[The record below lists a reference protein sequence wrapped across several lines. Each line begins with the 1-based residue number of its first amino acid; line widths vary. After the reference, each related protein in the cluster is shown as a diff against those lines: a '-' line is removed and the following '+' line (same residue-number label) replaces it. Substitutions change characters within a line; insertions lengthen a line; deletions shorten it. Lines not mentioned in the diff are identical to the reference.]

1 MFDLRYHVASL
12 AAVFFALVIGILVG
26 VALASHGLGNAER
39 KKLQADLSNAQS
51 RINDLKGAAQ
61 ADRAETQFATAAYDA
76 VMANRLRGARV
87 GVLFVGPVDNTT
99 RTAIEDTLS
108 DAGASMARMR
118 AITVP
123 VNAHAIEGALAK
135 HSALASFA
143 VGPKRFLNVGRELAT
158 EFVTGKDTSVW
169 DALEG
174 QLVEVTSG
182 SGKPPVDAVV
192 IVRTAAPQTRPAS
205 AQIVSGL
212 LRALADGGVPAVGAE
227 PVHAGR
233 RRRVSRHVSVRRAD
247 LQALRPL
254 ECGRPRLAG
263 RPGRARRAALRRPDH
278 GSLRPAGRR
287 RLDRPEDPGCDA
299 ADDDVGWMSR

>member
-39 KKLQADLSNAQS
+39 KKLQSDLSRAQS
-51 RINDLKGAAQ
+51 QINDLKGAAQ
-61 ADRAETQFATAAYDA
+61 ADKAETQFASAAYDA
-76 VMANRLRGARV
+76 VMANRLRGARM
-87 GVLFVGPVDNTT
+87 GVLFIGPIDSTT
-99 RTAIEDTLS
+99 RTAVENTLS
-108 DAGASMARMR
+108 DAGASVTRTR

-123 VNAHAIEGALAK
+123 INAHAIEGLLAK

-174 QLVEVTSG
+174 QLVEVKSG
-182 SGKPPVDAVV
+182 SGKPPVDGVV

-205 AQIVSGL
+205 AQIVAGL
-212 LRALADGGVPAVGAE
+212 LRTFADGGVPAVGVERRGTFPSAVDTYKHYRLSSVDDLDLRVGQVALAVLLSGQGVTGHYGLQE
-227 PVHAGR
+227 IDDSIVPKIPVVTPSTTTSSG
-233 RRRVSRHVSVRRAD
+233 
-247 LQALRPL
+247 
-254 ECGRPRLAG
+254 
-263 RPGRARRAALRRPDH
+263 
-278 GSLRPAGRR
+278 
-287 RLDRPEDPGCDA
+287 
-299 ADDDVGWMSR
+299 